1 MMMMMSTV
9 MMIMHCEDDVIM
21 MKLHCDDDDNDSL
34 VFLNLKLIRSKHLR
48 VDIRLLHFTTQV
60 YKNS

>member
-1 MMMMMSTV
+1 

-21 MKLHCDDDDNDSL
+21 MKLHCDDDDDDDSL